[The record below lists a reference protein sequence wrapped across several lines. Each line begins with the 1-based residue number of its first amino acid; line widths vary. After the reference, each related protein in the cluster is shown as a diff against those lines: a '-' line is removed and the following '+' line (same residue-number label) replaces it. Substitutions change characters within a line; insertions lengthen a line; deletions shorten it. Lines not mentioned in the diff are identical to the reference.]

1 VNNRPR
7 RPSVLPPVREDRWR
21 IRHVVLSRLP
31 THRGKDFCWRIEMT
45 RTIFISL
52 VLCIFVSGCNTLPVQ
67 RPSIQRYAPSSEGR
81 RAPLSGTPN
90 VDISNL
96 RPDENSVLFDGRSY
110 PVSVDIAMAAGL
122 PLDTEYIV
130 EAIFSNRSSGP
141 FSLRAINQGEGAAS
155 ESAYVTLMWS
165 VPVHGN
171 DERIQVNLYRVLR
184 SSTGKTTFTIRDKSI
199 ERLYEVR
206 CDPDGFFIVHFLRR
220 VFGACH
226 D

>member
-1 VNNRPR
+1 MTNSPRSVVAFTYTHLIVRVRNNNFCR
-7 RPSVLPPVREDRWR
+7 RL
-21 IRHVVLSRLP
+21 
-31 THRGKDFCWRIEMT
+31 EMT
-45 RTIFISL
+45 RTIFATL
-52 VLCIFVSGCNTLPVQ
+52 VLSIFVSGCSTLTVQ
-67 RPSIQRYAPSSEGR
+67 RPSIQRYTPSSEGR
-81 RAPLSGTPN
+81 RVPLSNTPS

-96 RPDENSVLFDGRSY
+96 RPDENSLLLDGRSY
-110 PVSVDIAMAAGL
+110 PVAIDIAMTAGP
-122 PLDTEYIV
+122 PLDTEYVV

-141 FSLRAINQGEGAAS
+141 FSLRAINQGEGVAS

-165 VPVHGN
+165 VRVHGN

-184 SSTGKTTFTIRDKSI
+184 SSTGRTTFTIRDKSI

-206 CDPDGFFIVHFLRR
+206 CDPGGFFIVHFLRR